1 MICNQY
7 PACSRP
13 GRTCRCNGLI
23 SRIFEAQR
31 LEDAQRRAKDWHQWA
46 ERHGYLH
53 TGYVNGKP
61 HLVKA
66 QVRA

>member
-1 MICNQY
+1 MICSQY
-7 PACSRP
+7 PACKRP
-13 GRTCRCNGLI
+13 GGGCACLD
-23 SRIFEAQR
+23 FQLKCAAE
-31 LEDAQRRAKDWHQWA
+31 RRSQDWHQWA

>member
-1 MICNQY
+1 MICSQY
-7 PACSRP
+7 PACKRP
-13 GRTCRCNGLI
+13 GGCCACLD
-23 SRIFEAQR
+23 FQLKCAAE
-31 LEDAQRRAKDWHQWA
+31 RRAKDWHQWA